1 MLTAKDALIL
11 SKKNQKTQVNE
22 TLNKI
27 EEKIKQAAESGETHI
42 TILDSDPL
50 YYFIVRDWDIIRKKL
65 KELGYKART
74 ESDTICCITYLFWI
88 SISWEK

>member
-11 SKKNQKTQVNE
+11 SKKNQKTQAIE

-27 EEKIKQAAESGETHI
+27 EERIKQAAESGETHI

-50 YYFIVRDWDIIRKKL
+50 YYLIMRDWNIIRKKL
-65 KELGYKART
+65 KDLGYKAKAQGD
-74 ESDTICCITYLFWI
+74 SMCCIAYLFWI
-88 SISWEK
+88 SINWEK

>member
-22 TLNKI
+22 TLDKI
-27 EEKIKQAAESGETHI
+27 EERIKQAAESGETHI
-42 TILDSDPL
+42 TIFDSDPL

-65 KELGYKART
+65 KELGYKAKS
-74 ESDTICCITYLFWI
+74 EGDTTCYIAYLFWI
-88 SISWEK
+88 SINWEK